1 MLIKCK
7 NCGFENQMGAIFCR
21 GCGEKIDLES
31 MDPDTVAKS
40 NDKKGAKIL
49 KAIRKTLS
57 VIILL
62 GLIGAI
68 ASVFVTFRLP
78 HYEGAPASVRDD
90 ANAKFD
96 RLSAEELNYILTST
110 EFTMDE
116 VNSLLKNRI
125 YRKRSSAPVPA
136 EAAPAVKPEAKPEAA
151 KPASAT
157 ASAEPVAEAAKPGKK
172 DEIIKNLKKKFRIHN
187 VMVSAAGKNMKVVVF
202 AKAFGYIPLR
212 FEFTGMLQLA
222 DENRA
227 LNFYTERGRIGYLP
241 LPGNFYDRYV
251 LKKFA
256 PAFGNPELE
265 RVLKRATVIRMNDD
279 KLQFGFAKQK
289 KAEEKK

>member
-40 NDKKGAKIL
+40 NEKKGAKIL

-125 YRKRSSAPVPA
+125 CRKRSSAPVPA

-172 DEIIKNLKKKFRIHN
+172 DEIIKKLKKKFRIHN
-187 VMVSAAGKNMKVVVF
+187 VMVSAAGKNMTVVVF

-256 PAFGNPELE
+256 PAFRNLDFE
-265 RVLKRATVIRMNDD
+265 RILKRATVIRMHED

>member
-40 NDKKGAKIL
+40 NEKKGAKIL

-62 GLIGAI
+62 GLIGVI
-68 ASVFVTFRLP
+68 ASALVTFRLP

-96 RLSAEELNYILTST
+96 RISAEGSNNILTST

-116 VNSLLKNRI
+116 VNSLLENRI
-125 YRKRSSAPVPA
+125 CSKRSSASVPA
-136 EAAPAVKPEAKPEAA
+136 DAAPAAKPEAA

-157 ASAEPVAEAAKPGKK
+157 ASAEPVADAAKPGKK

-187 VMVSAAGKNMKVVVF
+187 VMVSAAGKNMTVVVF

-222 DENRA
+222 DEKSA
-227 LNFYTERGRIGYLP
+227 LNFYTERGKIGYLP
-241 LPGNFYDRYV
+241 MPGNVYDRFV

-256 PAFGNPELE
+256 PAFRNLDLE
-265 RVLKRATVIRMNDD
+265 RILKRATVIRMSDD
-279 KLQFGFAKQK
+279 KLQFGFEKQAEAKK
-289 KAEEKK
+289 